1 MITCQNLRKSYP
13 SGHGRREI
21 LKGISFT
28 IAKGERLA
36 VLGRNG
42 AGKTTLIK
50 QIGGVE
56 LPDSG
61 RIIRG
66 MTNSWPIGFNGGF
79 QGSLTGYDNA
89 RFVAR
94 IYGKSY
100 AEMREFVEDFTEL
113 GGALRQPVKTY
124 SSGMRARLAFAL
136 SLAIEFDCYLID
148 EVILVGDQ
156 NFARKCH
163 IELFEKRADRAMII
177 ASHDM
182 GIIQQVCDRAIVIR
196 DGEAEQFDDVAS
208 AVNIYNEL

>member
-1 MITCQNLRKSYP
+1 MIECQNIRKSYKT
-13 SGHGRREI
+13 GHGRREI

-28 IAKGERLA
+28 ITKGERIAL
-36 VLGRNG
+36 LGRNG
-42 AGKTTLIK
+42 AGKSTLIK

-89 RFVAR
+89 RFIAR

-100 AEMREFVEDFTEL
+100 PEMRDFVADFTEL
-113 GGALRQPVKTY
+113 GGALKQEVKTY

-163 IELFEKRADRAMII
+163 EELFEKRADRAMII

-182 GIIQQVCDRAIVIR
+182 GIIQEVCNRALVIR
-196 DGEAEQFDDVAS
+196 AGEAENFEHVAA
-208 AVNIYNEL
+208 AVDCYNNL

>member
-1 MITCQNLRKSYP
+1 MIICEDIYKTYKA
-13 SGHGRREI
+13 GHGRHQV
-21 LKGISFT
+21 LKGINLT
-28 IAKGERLA
+28 VTKGERIAL
-36 VLGRNG
+36 LGRNG
-42 AGKTTLIK
+42 AGKSTLIK

-89 RFVAR
+89 RFIAR

-100 AEMREFVEDFTEL
+100 AEMRDFVADFTEL
-113 GGALRQPVKTY
+113 GGALKKEVKTY

-156 NFARKCH
+156 NFQRKCQH
-163 IELFEKRADRAMII
+163 ELFERRADRAMVI

-182 GIIQQVCDRAIVIR
+182 NTIREICDRALLIHNGEGVVFNNVDDAIR
-196 DGEAEQFDDVAS
+196 EYE
-208 AVNIYNEL
+208 NL

>member
-1 MITCQNLRKSYP
+1 MIECRNIRKSYK

-28 IAKGERLA
+28 IAKGERIAL
-36 VLGRNG
+36 LGRNG
-42 AGKTTLIK
+42 AGKSTLIK
-50 QIGGVE
+50 QVGGVE

-61 RIIRG
+61 QIIRG

-89 RFVAR
+89 RFIAR

-100 AEMREFVEDFTEL
+100 HEMRDFVADFTEL
-113 GGALRQPVKTY
+113 GGALKQEVKTY

-148 EVILVGDQ
+148 EVILVGDN
-156 NFARKCH
+156 NFQRKCH
-163 IELFEKRADRAMII
+163 EELFEKRADRAMII

-182 GIIQQVCDRAIVIR
+182 ETIQDVCNRALVIR
-196 DGEAEQFDDVAS
+196 NGEAEQFDDIAS
-208 AVNIYNEL
+208 AVATYNEL